1 MTNRI
6 TAKGRLRNIHRGL
19 PVVTAKATPRIETPT
34 TPRATPAMVDQRS
47 LRPSVAPK
55 YSPLSAGG
63 SRAPRRSRE
72 SRSPPTR
79 ANRSR
84 ARRWPRWT
92 RRSRPGRVQDLH
104 LLRRR
109 SLSPGDDGP
118 RVSHAAAWGRR
129 LAANESDH
137 GLLHPGA
144 DERGGFLLGGAAD
157 LADHHDR
164 ARLRVVVEEAED
176 VDERGAVD
184 GIAADPDTRR
194 LADPP
199 RRQLTDDLVGQRA
212 AARDDADVAA
222 LVDVTGHDADLGLAG
237 RDEAG
242 TVRADEPARRSAHE
256 VLRAHHVADG
266 NPLGDADDQRH

>member
-19 PVVTAKATPRIETPT
+19 PVVTAKATPRIENPT

-92 RRSRPGRVQDLH
+92 RRSRRGSSWEPPCGNRSRPSGRASRVQVLP

-212 AARDDADVAA
+212 AARDDADVTG
-222 LVDVTGHDADLGLAG
+222 LVDVAGHDADLGL
-237 RDEAG
+237 
-242 TVRADEPARRSAHE
+242 
-256 VLRAHHVADG
+256 
-266 NPLGDADDQRH
+266 